1 MVYLDGLAVV
11 RIDAGP
17 DDVASCRPFLVWK
30 TMARGWPTS
39 FRLPLRALGEI
50 EILIAGDVVFGL
62 VGVDGQRIEIFDALR
77 RLRLCVPFMKGAA
90 QVLCDSAAQVRHL
103 DIVVVVVELVEQMCG
118 ELLAA
123 APLISFRDHGVSLEH
138 PR

>member
-1 MVYLDGLAVV
+1 
-11 RIDAGP
+11 
-17 DDVASCRPFLVWK
+17 
-30 TMARGWPTS
+30 MARGWPTS

-103 DIVVVVVELVEQMCG
+103 DIVVVELVEQMCG